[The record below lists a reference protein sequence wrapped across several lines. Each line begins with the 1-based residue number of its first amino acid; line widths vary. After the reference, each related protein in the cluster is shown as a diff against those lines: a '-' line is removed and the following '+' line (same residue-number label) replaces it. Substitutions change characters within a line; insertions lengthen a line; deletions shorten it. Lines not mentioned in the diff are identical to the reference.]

1 MSTPKDTLSRLL
13 TLVQLIPQFPGRIST
28 TAIFDKLT
36 ERGHRINA
44 RTVQRDLERLT
55 QAFPIICHDQEKPYR
70 WSLNSN
76 LSLKQ
81 LDAPSALA
89 LHLAETQVRKLLPQ
103 SVADQVNPLF
113 AAAHQHLDGL
123 QHNGLADWAK
133 IVRVLPN
140 GKALQPAA
148 IVENIWEQVTEA
160 LLNKQQLQV
169 TYLSRSK
176 EERKL
181 LRLNPMGLV
190 SRYTVTYLV
199 AGVDGYSDPRQF
211 ALHRIL
217 VAERLEIPAQQPP
230 DFNLDDYIATGVFA
244 LQQSIEN
251 VELIADIHPQQ
262 AWLLNET
269 PLSPQQKITPLPDSD
284 WFRLQA
290 AVPLD
295 QETLWWIFGLNER
308 IRVHA
313 PQVWVDQIRESAAR
327 MCAFYK
333 NSSDQATQVVAEVG
347 YN

>member
-13 TLVQLIPQFPGRIST
+13 TLVQLIPPFPGRIST
-28 TAIFDKLT
+28 TAMFDKLT
-36 ERGHRINA
+36 ERGHRIDT
-44 RTVQRDLERLT
+44 RTVQRDLERLVH
-55 QAFPIICHDQEKPYR
+55 AFPIICHDQAKPYQ
-70 WSLNSN
+70 WSLNANN

-81 LDAPSALA
+81 LDTPSALA
-89 LHLAETQVRKLLPQ
+89 LHLVETQVRNLLPQ
-103 SVADQVNPLF
+103 SVADQVKPLF

-123 QHNGLADWAK
+123 QHNGLANWAK
-133 IVRVLPN
+133 VVRTLPN

-148 IVENIWEQVTEA
+148 ITENIWRQVTEA
-160 LLNKQQLQV
+160 LLNKQQLHV
-169 TYLSRSK
+169 TYLSRSRGEHK
-176 EERKL
+176 HL
-181 LRLNPMGLV
+181 LLNPMGLV

-230 DFNLDDYIATGVFA
+230 DFNLDDYIATGAFA
-244 LQQSIEN
+244 LRQNTEN

-269 PLSPQQKITPLPDSD
+269 PLSSQQKITPLPDSD
-284 WFRLQA
+284 WCRLQA

-308 IRVHA
+308 IRVYA
-313 PQVWVDQIRESAAR
+313 PQVWVDKIRESVNRMQMFYQNGAAH
-327 MCAFYK
+327 
-333 NSSDQATQVVAEVG
+333 NVADDS
-347 YN
+347 